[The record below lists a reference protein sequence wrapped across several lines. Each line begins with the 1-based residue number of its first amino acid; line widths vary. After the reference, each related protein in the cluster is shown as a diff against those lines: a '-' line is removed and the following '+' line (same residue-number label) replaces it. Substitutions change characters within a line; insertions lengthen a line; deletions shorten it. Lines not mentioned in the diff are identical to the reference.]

1 MADPSTEEDDYL
13 EEVVN
18 DAPLLFASSEAV
30 LTIED
35 PNLHAIGKAV
45 AVFLLFTC
53 MLGFLNGLDYAS
65 PDTGL
70 VQPDEFVYRLA
81 NTAPDDSATFRGTV
95 LDADG
100 QAMVNA
106 TLYLSWLD
114 DQSPNV
120 GL

>member
-65 PDTGL
+65 PDQGL
-70 VQPDEFVYRLA
+70 VQLFRTSEALHRGHHEKDQQTFV
-81 NTAPDDSATFRGTV
+81 F
-95 LDADG
+95 
-100 QAMVNA
+100 
-106 TLYLSWLD
+106 
-114 DQSPNV
+114 
-120 GL
+120 